1 VGEREVFPFTLHA
14 FTLHGEAFEIHPSP
28 SLLTELTVSTYAAPL
43 KDMQFVIKDLVGLDQ
58 ISAMPECAEVSAE
71 LVDAV
76 LEEASKFAAEVLDP
90 LNRSGDQEGVR
101 LAGGNVS
108 VPQGFKQA
116 YEHFVAGG
124 WNGLSGQAEFGG
136 QGLPHVVAMP
146 VQEMWNSANMAFCLC
161 PMLTSGVLE
170 ALRLCG
176 TPEQKKI
183 FLPKLTAGEWCGTMN
198 LTEPQAGSDLSAVR
212 TRAVP
217 EGDHYRI
224 RGTKIFITWGEHDLT
239 QNIIH
244 LVLARTPDAPEGV
257 KGISLFIVPK
267 FLVNPDGSIGERN
280 DVKCVS
286 IERKLGI
293 HASPTCVLAYGEEKG
308 AVGYLVGSE
317 NRGLEYMFIMMNHAR
332 LGVGL
337 EGVALAE
344 RAYQHALEYAKTR
357 VQGRAIGQKD
367 GDRVTIIH
375 HPDVRRML
383 MTMKAQTEAMR
394 ALAYTASAV
403 LDISRHHADGK
414 ERRRN
419 QALVDFL
426 IPVVKGWCTEQ
437 CLEVASTGVQV
448 HGGMGFVEE
457 TGAAQFLRDA
467 RITTIYEGTTGIQAA
482 DLVGRKV
489 GFEQGATAFAVID
502 EMRTLDGGLARSKNA
517 DVAAARDNFKHAV
530 DGLAAA
536 TQWIVGTFP
545 KDPNAAAA
553 VSVPYLKLWGTVA
566 GGWLMARAA
575 LIAESKLATGTGD
588 ADFCRAKIITAR
600 FYAEHI
606 LPQAA
611 ALSSEVVNGAA
622 SVLALAEA
630 QF

>member
-1 VGEREVFPFTLHA
+1 M
-14 FTLHGEAFEIHPSP
+14 
-28 SLLTELTVSTYAAPL
+28 STYIAPL
-43 KDMQFVIKDLVGLDQ
+43 QDMQFVIKDLVGLAD
-58 ISAMPECAEVSAE
+58 ITAMPDCAEVTDD

-76 LEEASKFAAEVLDP
+76 LDEAGKFATGVLDP
-90 LNRSGDQEGVR
+90 LNRVGDKDGAKLTDSKVT
-101 LAGGNVS
+101 S
-108 VPQGFKQA
+108 SPGFKEA
-116 YEHFVAGG
+116 YRQFVEGG
-124 WNGLSGQAEFGG
+124 WNGLSGQTEFGG

-170 ALRLCG
+170 ALKLKG
-176 TPEQKKI
+176 SEAQKEKY
-183 FLPKLTAGEWCGTMN
+183 LHKLTSGEWTGTMN

-217 EGDHYRI
+217 EGDHFRI
-224 RGTKIFITWGEHDLT
+224 HGTKIYITWGEHDMAD
-239 QNIIH
+239 NIVH
-244 LVLARTPDAPEGV
+244 LVLARTPTAPEGV

-267 FLVNPDGSIGERN
+267 FMVNDDGSLGSRN

-286 IERKLGI
+286 IEHKMGI
-293 HASPTCVLAYGEEKG
+293 NASPTCVLAYGDGKG
-308 AVGYLVGSE
+308 AVGYLVGEE

-344 RAYQHALEYAKTR
+344 RAYQHARAYAKTR
-357 VQGRAIGQKD
+357 VQGRAIGQKS

-375 HPDVRRML
+375 HPDVKRML
-383 MTMKAQTEAMR
+383 LTMKSQVEAMR
-394 ALAYTASAV
+394 AVAYTASAA
-403 LDISRHHADGK
+403 LDKANHHPDDK
-414 ERRRN
+414 ERRKN

-426 IPVVKGWCTEQ
+426 IPIVKGWCTEQ
-437 CLEVASTGVQV
+437 SVEIASVGVQI
-448 HGGMGFVEE
+448 HGGMGFIEE
-457 TGAAQFLRDA
+457 TGAAQYLRDS

-489 GFEQGATAFAVID
+489 GFEKGATAFSIIG
-502 EMRTLDGGLARSKNA
+502 EMRQLDAKLAASKNA
-517 DVAAARDNFKHAV
+517 DVSAARESLKRAV

-536 TQWIVGTFP
+536 TQWIVDTFP
-545 KDPNAAAA
+545 KDPNAVAA
-553 VSVPYLKLWGTVA
+553 VSVPFLKLWGTVA

-575 LIAESKLATGTGD
+575 LVANGKLAGGGD
-588 ADFCRAKIITAR
+588 PEFYRAKIVTAR

-606 LPQAA
+606 LPQSAG
-611 ALSSEVVNGAA
+611 LVSVVTGGAS
-622 SVLALAEA
+622 SVLALTEA

>member
-1 VGEREVFPFTLHA
+1 M
-14 FTLHGEAFEIHPSP
+14 
-28 SLLTELTVSTYAAPL
+28 STYTAPL
-43 KDMQFVIKDLVGLDQ
+43 QDMQFVIKELVGLAD
-58 ISAMPECAEVSAE
+58 ITAMPDCAEVTGD

-76 LEEASKFAAEVLDP
+76 LDEAAKFATGVLDP
-90 LNRSGDQEGVR
+90 LNHTGDKTGAR
-101 LAGGNVS
+101 FADGS
-108 VPQGFKQA
+108 VTTPPGFKEA
-116 YEHFVAGG
+116 YRHFIAGG
-124 WNGLSGQAEFGG
+124 WNGLSGEAAYGG
-136 QGLPHVVAMP
+136 QGLPHVVSMP

-170 ALRLCG
+170 ALKLKG
-176 TPEQKKI
+176 TPGQKEK
-183 FLPKLTAGEWCGTMN
+183 FLHKLTAGEWTGTMN

-217 EGDHYRI
+217 EGDHYRLH
-224 RGTKIFITWGEHDLT
+224 GTKIFITWGEHDMAA
-239 QNIIH
+239 NIVH

-267 FLVNPDGSIGERN
+267 FLVNDDGSLGSRN

-286 IERKLGI
+286 IEHKMGI
-293 HASPTCVLAYGEEKG
+293 NASPTCVLAYGDGKG
-308 AVGYLVGSE
+308 ALGYLVGEE

-344 RAYQHALEYAKTR
+344 RAYQHAREYAKTR
-357 VQGRAIGQKD
+357 VQGRAIGQKS

-375 HPDVRRML
+375 HPDVKRML
-383 MTMKAQTEAMR
+383 LTMKAQTEAMR
-394 ALAYTASAV
+394 ALAYSASAA
-403 LDISRHHADGK
+403 LDKANHHPDER
-414 ERRRN
+414 ERRTH

-426 IPVVKGWCTEQ
+426 IPIVKGWCTEQ
-437 CLEVASTGVQV
+437 GVEIASVGVQI
-448 HGGMGFVEE
+448 HGGMGFIEE
-457 TGAAQFLRDA
+457 TGAAQYLRDA

-489 GFEQGATAFAVID
+489 GFEKGATAFAIIEVMRKID
-502 EMRTLDGGLARSKNA
+502 AKLAASGNP
-517 DVAAARDNFKHAV
+517 DVSAARENLLHAI

-536 TQWIVGTFP
+536 TQWVVDTFP
-545 KDPNAAAA
+545 HNPQAVAA
-553 VSVPYLKLWGTVA
+553 VSVPFLKLWGTVG

-575 LIAESKLATGTGD
+575 LIADAKAGTDGD
-588 ADFCRAKIITAR
+588 TDFYRAKIVTAR

-611 ALSSEVVNGAA
+611 GLTSAVTGGSS
-622 SVLALAEA
+622 SVLALSEA

>member
-1 VGEREVFPFTLHA
+1 M
-14 FTLHGEAFEIHPSP
+14 
-28 SLLTELTVSTYAAPL
+28 STYAAPM
-43 KDMQFVIKDLVGLDQ
+43 KDMQFVIKELVGLDQ
-58 ISAMPECAEVSAE
+58 VSAMPECAEVTAD

-76 LEEASKFAAEVLDP
+76 LEEASKFAAAVLDP
-90 LNRSGDQEGVR
+90 LNRSGDREGVR
-101 LAGGNVS
+101 LVDGKVI
-108 VPQGFKQA
+108 VPQGFSEA
-116 YEHFVAGG
+116 YRQFVAGG
-124 WNGLSGQAEFGG
+124 WNGLSGETAFGG

-170 ALRLCG
+170 ALRLRG
-176 TPEQKKI
+176 SAAQRRL
-183 FLPKLTAGEWCGTMN
+183 FLPKLTSGEWSGTMN

-212 TRAVP
+212 ARAVP

-224 RGTKIFITWGEHDLT
+224 HGTKIFITWGEHDMAE
-239 QNIIH
+239 NIIH

-267 FLVNPDGSIGERN
+267 VLVNADGSLGERN

-286 IERKLGI
+286 LEHKLGI
-293 HASPTCVLAYGEEKG
+293 HASPTCVLAYGEGKG
-308 AVGYLVGSE
+308 AIGYLVGEE
-317 NRGLEYMFIMMNHAR
+317 NRGLETMFIMMNHAR

-337 EGVALAE
+337 EGAALAE

-357 VQGRAIGQKD
+357 VQGRAIGQRS

-383 MTMKAQTEAMR
+383 MVMKAQTEAMR
-394 ALAYTASAV
+394 ALAYTASAA
-403 LDISRHHADGK
+403 LDLSRHHPDDP

-419 QALVDFL
+419 QALVDLL
-426 IPVVKGWCTEQ
+426 IPIVKGWCTESSI
-437 CLEVASTGVQV
+437 EVASTGIQI
-448 HGGMGFVEE
+448 HGGMGFIEE

-467 RITTIYEGTTGIQAA
+467 RITTIYEGTTGMQAA

-489 GFEQGATAFAVID
+489 GSEKGATAFALIG
-502 EMRTLDGGLARSKNA
+502 EMRKLDVELARSRNA
-517 DVAAARDNFKHAV
+517 DVAAQRDNLKHAV
-530 DGLAAA
+530 DDLNRA
-536 TQWIVGTFP
+536 TQWLVDTFAQ
-545 KDPNAAAA
+545 DPNAVAA

-575 LIAESKLATGTGD
+575 SIAETQLAAGVGD
-588 ADFCRAKIITAR
+588 AEFYRAKIATAR
-600 FYAEHI
+600 FYSEHI
-606 LPQAA
+606 LLKASGLA
-611 ALSSEVVNGAA
+611 GEVVNGAG
-622 SVLALAEA
+622 SVMALSET